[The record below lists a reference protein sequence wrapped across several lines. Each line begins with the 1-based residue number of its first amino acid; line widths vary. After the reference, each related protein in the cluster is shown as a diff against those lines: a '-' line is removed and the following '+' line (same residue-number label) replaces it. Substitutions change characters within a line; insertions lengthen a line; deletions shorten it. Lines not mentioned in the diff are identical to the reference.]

1 MQFQKVVG
9 LENIKKHLIQ
19 QVQGNKVPHAQLFL
33 NRPGAGGLPL
43 ALAFAQYLVC
53 QNPSDTDSCG
63 VCPSCNKAQKL
74 IHPDI
79 HMTYPVIRKEGAK
92 SPPVSSDFALQWRTQ
107 MIKNPYISEYEWLQ
121 SINSE
126 SKQGNITREEASQII
141 QSLNMK
147 SFENGYKIQII
158 WMAENLAEVG
168 NALLKTIEE
177 PPNNSVKIL
186 VAENQEALLST
197 IISRTQILQ
206 IPDLKEASIAE
217 ELIKEFQLDQTTAND
232 FAYIANGNYRRAQQL
247 ATGEL
252 EGFGEDLKNWMI
264 YCMRGPSADLLKWTE
279 ARHAKGREYLKKFF
293 DYTIQIFRETL
304 VSKYTDNKLVPHVSK
319 EEIPVTQAL
328 KKYIDHENLY
338 ELIPRIE
345 ETAYHIERNANA
357 KISLLNL
364 SIDMRKI
371 LKK

>member
-9 LENIKKHLIQ
+9 LESIKKHLIQ
-19 QVQGNKVPHAQLFL
+19 QVQQNKVPHAQLFL

-53 QNPSDTDSCG
+53 QNPSETDSCG
-63 VCPSCNKAQKL
+63 VCTSCGKAQKL

-79 HMTYPVIRKEGAK
+79 HMTYPVIKKDGINR
-92 SPPVSSDFALQWRTQ
+92 PPVSADYALQWREQ
-107 MIKNPYISEYEWLQ
+107 MMKNPYISEFEWLQ
-121 SINSE
+121 TISSDT
-126 SKQGNITREEASQII
+126 KQGNITREESSRII

-147 SFENGYKIQII
+147 AFENGYKIQII

-168 NALLKTIEE
+168 NALLKIIEE
-177 PPNNSVKIL
+177 PPNHSVIIL
-186 VAENQEALLST
+186 IAENQEAILST

-206 IPDLKEASIAE
+206 IPDLKEDDIAK
-217 ELIKEFQLDQTTAND
+217 ELVEDFQLNETTAKEY
-232 FAYIANGNYRRAQQL
+232 AYIANGNYRRAQQL
-247 ATGEL
+247 AKGEL
-252 EGFGEDLKNWMI
+252 EGFSEDLKTWMI

-279 ARHAKGREYLKKFF
+279 TRHVKGREYLKKFF

-304 VSKYTDNKLVPHVSK
+304 ASKYTNNKLLPHVSK

-328 KKYIDHENLY
+328 MKYINHENLY

-345 ETAYHIERNANA
+345 ETAYYIERNANA

>member
-9 LENIKKHLIQ
+9 LERIKKHLIQ
-19 QVQGNKVPHAQLFL
+19 QVKESKVPHAQLFV

-53 QNPSDTDSCG
+53 DNPSDTDSCG

-79 HMTYPVIRKEGAK
+79 HMTYPVIKKDPNRI
-92 SPPVSSDFALQWRTQ
+92 PVSADYAEQWRTQ
-107 MIKNPYISEYEWLQ
+107 IIKNPYISAYEWLQ
-121 SINSE
+121 TINTDIN
-126 SKQGNITREEASQII
+126 QGNITREEASHII
-141 QSLNMK
+141 QALNMK
-147 SFENGYKIQII
+147 AFENGYKIQII

-168 NALLKTIEE
+168 NALLKIIEE
-177 PPNNSVKIL
+177 PPNHSVIIL
-186 VAENQEALLST
+186 IAENQEAILST

-206 IPDLKEASIAE
+206 IPDLKEDAITE
-217 ELIKEFQLDQTTAND
+217 QLIKDFQLDNTTAKE
-232 FAYIANGNYRRAQQL
+232 FAYIANGSYRRAQQL

-252 EGFGEDLKNWMI
+252 EGFSEDLKNWMVL
-264 YCMRGPSADLLKWTE
+264 CMRGPSSDLMKWTE
-279 ARHAKGREYLKKFF
+279 TRHAKGREYIKKFF

-304 VSKYTDNKLVPHVSK
+304 ASKYTDNQLLPHVSK
-319 EEIPVTQAL
+319 DEIPVTQAL
-328 KKYIDHENLY
+328 KKYINHNNLY

>member
-9 LENIKKHLIQ
+9 LESIKKHLIR
-19 QVQGNKVPHAQLFL
+19 QVQENKVPHAQLFL

-63 VCPSCNKAQKL
+63 VCPSCGKAQKL

-79 HMTYPVIRKEGAK
+79 HMTYPVIRPENSNKIPLSEH
-92 SPPVSSDFALQWRTQ
+92 FALPWRTL
-107 MIKNPYISEYEWLQ
+107 ILKNPYVSEYEWLHT
-121 SINSE
+121 INTDI
-126 SKQGNITREEASQII
+126 KQGNITREEASKII
-141 QSLNMK
+141 QNLNLK
-147 SFENGYKIQII
+147 SFENGYKVQII

-168 NALLKTIEE
+168 NALLKIIEE
-177 PPNNSVKIL
+177 PPEKSVIIL
-186 VAENQEALLST
+186 VAENQEAILST

-206 IPDLKEASIAE
+206 IPDLKEAEITE
-217 ELIKEFQLDQTTAND
+217 RLIQDFQLNQETAKEY
-232 FAYIANGNYRRAQQL
+232 AYISSGSFRKAQQL
-247 ATGEL
+247 ASGEV
-252 EGFGEDLKNWMI
+252 EGFSEDLKNWLV
-264 YCMRGPSADLLKWTE
+264 YCMRGPSADLVKWTE
-279 ARHAKGREYLKKFF
+279 TRHAKGREYLKKFF

-304 VSKYTDNKLVPHVSK
+304 VSKYTNNELMPRVSK
-319 EEIPVTQAL
+319 IEIPVTQAL
-328 KKYIDHENLY
+328 MKYIDHDNLY

-345 ETAYHIERNANA
+345 ETAYHIERNSNA